1 MVKQAIKKK
10 TFVRPSISSIK
21 DKLGLKVKSV
31 DDLSVSSANKPL
43 EFITLPEA
51 FVEAT
56 KLPGIP
62 KGELSIVYGWS
73 NTGKSTLI
81 NCVIA
86 SCQKSGI
93 LPVIFDT
100 ESHFDFKYAIDCGM
114 QATPVY
120 GDVEVEDFNE
130 ETGEVTGSHVEN
142 KIIDYD
148 GNFMYFDGKILC
160 ELYGKNDYATGKE
173 LKNQRK
179 IPVLEDIAFAINKIL
194 DMQDS
199 GDIQQDICF
208 LWDSIGSV
216 TSFKTYTS
224 KVGNNMFDAGAMQSA
239 FNMIVNNRIPL
250 SKKVSSPYT
259 NTMFCV
265 NKIWLDSMSAPMASP
280 SVELKGGKSMYFAAH
295 GLIIQLGGVV
305 KASVKHLTA
314 TTKGRNY
321 NWGTLTKIKVVKNQL
336 STPYNLT
343 YEGTMICV
351 HNGLISEEQSESY
364 KRTYVP
370 KIMAELE
377 KTETGKDVEID
388 TKDIQFSETEEESD

>member
-10 TFVRPSISSIK
+10 TFIRPSIASIK
-21 DKLGLKVKSV
+21 EKMGLTVK
-31 DDLSVSSANKPL
+31 DDNLTVSSANKPM

-51 FVEAT
+51 FVNAT

-81 NCVIA
+81 NCIIA
-86 SCQKSGI
+86 SCQSSGI

-100 ESHFDFKYAIDCGM
+100 ESHFDFKYAVDCGM

-120 GDVEVEDFNE
+120 GDVEVEDIDD
-130 ETGEVTGSHVEN
+130 ETGEINGTHMEN
-142 KIIDYD
+142 RIIDYD
-148 GNFMYFDGKILC
+148 GDFMYFDGAILC
-160 ELYGKNDYATGKE
+160 ELYGKNDYSTGKE
-173 LKNQRK
+173 AKKQRTV
-179 IPVLEDIAFAINKIL
+179 PVLEDIAFAINKIL
-194 DMQDS
+194 DMQDN
-199 GDIQQDICF
+199 GEIQQDICF

-216 TSFKTYTS
+216 MSYKSYTS

-239 FNMIVNNRIPL
+239 FNMITNNRIPL

-265 NKIWLDSMSAPMASP
+265 NKIWLDSMSAPMAAP
-280 SVELKGGKSMYFAAH
+280 SIELKGGKSMYFAAH

-305 KASVKHLTA
+305 KASIKRLTA
-314 TTKGRNY
+314 TSKGRDY

-351 HNGLISEEQSESY
+351 HNGLISEEQSDNY
-364 KRTYVP
+364 KKTYVP
-370 KIMAELE
+370 IIMSELE
-377 KTETGKDVEID
+377 KAENGKDVEYD
-388 TKDIQFSETEEESD
+388 VNDIKFDETEENED

>member
-10 TFVRPSISSIK
+10 AFTRPSIASIK
-21 DKLGLKVKSV
+21 EAMGLNIKD
-31 DDLSVSSANKPL
+31 DDLTVSSANKPI

-51 FVEAT
+51 FVNAT

-81 NCVIA
+81 NCIIA
-86 SCQKSGI
+86 SCQASGI

-114 QATPVY
+114 QATPIHK
-120 GDVEVEDFNE
+120 DVEVEDVDE
-130 ETGEVTGSHVEN
+130 ETGEVIGTHTED
-142 KIIDYD
+142 KIIDYE
-148 GNFMYFDGKILC
+148 GEFMYFDGEILC
-160 ELYGKNDYATGKE
+160 QLYGKNDYSNGKE
-173 LKNQRK
+173 AKKQRK
-179 IPVLEDIAFAINKIL
+179 VPVLEDIAFAINKIL
-194 DMQDS
+194 DLQDE
-199 GDIQQDICF
+199 GKIQQDICF

-216 TSFKTYTS
+216 MSYKSYVS
-224 KVGNNMFDAGAMQSA
+224 NVGNNMFDAGAMQSA
-239 FNMIVNNRIPL
+239 FNMITNNRIPL

-265 NKIWLDSMSAPMASP
+265 NKIWLDSMSAPMAAP

-305 KASVKHLTA
+305 KASIKHLTA
-314 TTKGRNY
+314 TSKGRNY

-343 YEGTMICV
+343 YEGTMVCV
-351 HNGLISEEQSESY
+351 HNGLISEDQEDAY
-364 KRTYVP
+364 KKTYVP

-377 KTETGKDVEID
+377 KAETGKEVVVKED
-388 TKDIQFSETEEESD
+388 DITFSESEENED

>member
-10 TFVRPSISSIK
+10 AFTRPSIASIK
-21 DKLGLKVKSV
+21 EAMGLNIKD
-31 DDLSVSSANKPL
+31 DDLTVSSANKPI

-51 FVEAT
+51 FVNAT

-81 NCVIA
+81 NCIIA
-86 SCQKSGI
+86 SCQASGI

-114 QATPVY
+114 QATPIHK
-120 GDVEVEDFNE
+120 DVEVEDVDE
-130 ETGEVTGSHVEN
+130 ETGEVIGTHTED
-142 KIIDYD
+142 KIIDYE
-148 GNFMYFDGKILC
+148 GEFMYFDGEILC
-160 ELYGKNDYATGKE
+160 QLYGKNDYSNGKE
-173 LKNQRK
+173 AKKQRK
-179 IPVLEDIAFAINKIL
+179 VPVLEDIAFAINKIL
-194 DMQDS
+194 DLQDE
-199 GDIQQDICF
+199 GKIQQDICF

-216 TSFKTYTS
+216 MSYKSYIS
-224 KVGNNMFDAGAMQSA
+224 NVGNNMFDAGAMQSA
-239 FNMIVNNRIPL
+239 FNMITNNRIPL

-265 NKIWLDSMSAPMASP
+265 NKIWLDSMSAPMAAP

-305 KASVKHLTA
+305 EASIKHLTA
-314 TTKGRNY
+314 TSKGRNY

-343 YEGTMICV
+343 YEGTMVCV
-351 HNGLISEEQSESY
+351 HNGLISEDQEDAY
-364 KRTYVP
+364 KKTYVP

-377 KTETGKDVEID
+377 KAETGKEVVVKED
-388 TKDIQFSETEEESD
+388 DITFGETDENED

>member
-10 TFVRPSISSIK
+10 AFTRPSIASIK
-21 DKLGLKVKSV
+21 EAMGLNIKD
-31 DDLSVSSANKPL
+31 DDLTVSSANKPI

-51 FVEAT
+51 FVNAT

-81 NCVIA
+81 NCIIA
-86 SCQKSGI
+86 SCQASGI

-114 QATPVY
+114 QATPIHK
-120 GDVEVEDFNE
+120 DVEVEDVDE
-130 ETGEVTGSHVEN
+130 ETGEVIGTHTED
-142 KIIDYD
+142 KIIDYE
-148 GNFMYFDGKILC
+148 GEFMYFDGEILC
-160 ELYGKNDYATGKE
+160 QLYGKNDYSNGKE
-173 LKNQRK
+173 AKKQRK
-179 IPVLEDIAFAINKIL
+179 VPVLEDIAFAINKIL
-194 DMQDS
+194 DLQDE
-199 GDIQQDICF
+199 GKIQQDICF

-216 TSFKTYTS
+216 MSYKSYIS
-224 KVGNNMFDAGAMQSA
+224 NVGNNMFDAGAMQSA
-239 FNMIVNNRIPL
+239 FNMITNNRIPL

-265 NKIWLDSMSAPMASP
+265 NKIWLDSMSAPMAAP

-305 KASVKHLTA
+305 KASIKHLTA
-314 TTKGRNY
+314 TSKGRNY

-343 YEGTMICV
+343 YEGTMVCV
-351 HNGLISEEQSESY
+351 HNGLISEDQEEAY
-364 KRTYVP
+364 KKTYVP

-377 KTETGKDVEID
+377 KAETGKEVVVKED
-388 TKDIQFSETEEESD
+388 DITFSESEENED

>member
-10 TFVRPSISSIK
+10 AFKRPSIASIK
-21 DKLGLKVKSV
+21 EAMGLNIK
-31 DDLSVSSANKPL
+31 DNDLTVSSANKPI

-51 FVEAT
+51 FVNAT

-81 NCVIA
+81 NCIIA
-86 SCQKSGI
+86 SCQASGI

-114 QATPVY
+114 QATPIHK
-120 GDVEVEDFNE
+120 DVEVEDVDE
-130 ETGEVTGSHVEN
+130 ETGEVIGTHTED
-142 KIIDYD
+142 KIIDYE
-148 GNFMYFDGKILC
+148 GEFMYFDGEILC
-160 ELYGKNDYATGKE
+160 QLYGKNDYSNGKE
-173 LKNQRK
+173 AKKQRK
-179 IPVLEDIAFAINKIL
+179 VPVLEDIAFAINKIL
-194 DMQDS
+194 DLQDE
-199 GDIQQDICF
+199 GKIQQDICF

-216 TSFKTYTS
+216 MSYKSYVS
-224 KVGNNMFDAGAMQSA
+224 NVGNNMFDAGAMQSA
-239 FNMIVNNRIPL
+239 FNMITNNRIPL

-265 NKIWLDSMSAPMASP
+265 NKIWLDSMSAPMAAP

-305 KASVKHLTA
+305 KASIKHLTA
-314 TTKGRNY
+314 TSKGRNY

-343 YEGTMICV
+343 YEGTMVCV
-351 HNGLISEEQSESY
+351 HNGLISEDQEDAY
-364 KRTYVP
+364 KKTYVP

-377 KTETGKDVEID
+377 KAETGKEVVVKED
-388 TKDIQFSETEEESD
+388 DITFSESEENED

>member
-10 TFVRPSISSIK
+10 TFTRPSIASIK
-21 DKLGLKVKSV
+21 EKMGLTVK
-31 DDLSVSSANKPL
+31 DDNLTVSSANKPM

-51 FVEAT
+51 FVNAT

-81 NCVIA
+81 NCIIA
-86 SCQKSGI
+86 SCQSSGI

-100 ESHFDFKYAIDCGM
+100 ESHFDFKYAVDCGM

-120 GDVEVEDFNE
+120 GDVEVEDIDD
-130 ETGEVTGSHVEN
+130 ETGEIKGTHMEN
-142 KIIDYD
+142 RIIDYD
-148 GNFMYFDGKILC
+148 GDFMYFDGAILC
-160 ELYGKNDYATGKE
+160 ELYGKNDYSTGKE
-173 LKNQRK
+173 AKKQRTV
-179 IPVLEDIAFAINKIL
+179 PVLEDIAFAINKIL
-194 DMQDS
+194 DMQDN
-199 GDIQQDICF
+199 GEIQQDICF

-216 TSFKTYTS
+216 MSYKSYTS

-239 FNMIVNNRIPL
+239 FNMITNNRIPL
-250 SKKVSSPYT
+250 SKKVSAPYT

-265 NKIWLDSMSAPMASP
+265 NKIWLDSMSAPMAAP
-280 SVELKGGKSMYFAAH
+280 SIELKGGKSMYFAAH

-305 KASVKHLTA
+305 KASIKRLTA
-314 TTKGRNY
+314 TSKGRDY

-351 HNGLISEEQSESY
+351 HNGLISEEQSDNY
-364 KRTYVP
+364 KKTYVP
-370 KIMAELE
+370 IIMSELE
-377 KTETGKDVEID
+377 KAENGKDVEYD
-388 TKDIQFSETEEESD
+388 VNDIKFDETEENED

>member
-10 TFVRPSISSIK
+10 TFTRPSIASIK
-21 DKLGLKVKSV
+21 EKMGLTVK
-31 DDLSVSSANKPL
+31 DDNLTVSSANKPM

-51 FVEAT
+51 FVNAT

-81 NCVIA
+81 NCIIA
-86 SCQKSGI
+86 SCQSSGI

-100 ESHFDFKYAIDCGM
+100 ESHFDFKYAVDCGM

-120 GDVEVEDFNE
+120 GDVEVEDIDD
-130 ETGEVTGSHVEN
+130 ETGEIKGTHMEN
-142 KIIDYD
+142 RIIDYD
-148 GNFMYFDGKILC
+148 GDFMYFDGAILC
-160 ELYGKNDYATGKE
+160 ELYGKNDYSTGKE
-173 LKNQRK
+173 AKKQRTV
-179 IPVLEDIAFAINKIL
+179 PVLEDIAFAINKIL
-194 DMQDS
+194 DMQDN
-199 GDIQQDICF
+199 GEIQQDICF

-216 TSFKTYTS
+216 MSYKSYTS

-239 FNMIVNNRIPL
+239 FNMITNNRIPL

-265 NKIWLDSMSAPMASP
+265 NKIWLDSMSAPMAAP
-280 SVELKGGKSMYFAAH
+280 SIELKGGKSMYFAAH

-305 KASVKHLTA
+305 KASIKRLTA
-314 TTKGRNY
+314 TSKGRDY
-321 NWGTLTKIKVVKNQL
+321 NWGTLTKIKVVINQL
-336 STPYNLT
+336 CTPYNLT

-351 HNGLISEEQSESY
+351 HNGLISEEQSDNY
-364 KRTYVP
+364 KKTYVP
-370 KIMAELE
+370 IIMSELE
-377 KTETGKDVEID
+377 KAENGKDVEYD
-388 TKDIQFSETEEESD
+388 VNDIKFDETEENED

>member
-10 TFVRPSISSIK
+10 TFTRPSIASIK
-21 DKLGLKVKSV
+21 EKMGLTVK
-31 DDLSVSSANKPL
+31 DDNLTVSSANKPM

-51 FVEAT
+51 FVNAT

-81 NCVIA
+81 NCIIA
-86 SCQKSGI
+86 SCQSSGI

-100 ESHFDFKYAIDCGM
+100 ESHFDFKYAVDCGM

-120 GDVEVEDFNE
+120 GDVEVEDIDD
-130 ETGEVTGSHVEN
+130 ETGEINGTHMEN
-142 KIIDYD
+142 RIIDYD
-148 GNFMYFDGKILC
+148 GDFMYFDGAILC
-160 ELYGKNDYATGKE
+160 ELYGKNDYSTGKE
-173 LKNQRK
+173 AKKQRTV
-179 IPVLEDIAFAINKIL
+179 PVLEDIAFAINKIL
-194 DMQDS
+194 DMQDN
-199 GDIQQDICF
+199 GEIQQDICF

-216 TSFKTYTS
+216 MSYKSYTS

-239 FNMIVNNRIPL
+239 FNMITNNRIPL

-265 NKIWLDSMSAPMASP
+265 NKIWLDSMSAPMAAP
-280 SVELKGGKSMYFAAH
+280 SIELKGGKSMYFAAH

-305 KASVKHLTA
+305 KASIKRLTA
-314 TTKGRNY
+314 TSKGRDY

-351 HNGLISEEQSESY
+351 HNGLISEEQSDNY
-364 KRTYVP
+364 KKTYVP
-370 KIMAELE
+370 IIMSELE
-377 KTETGKDVEID
+377 KAENGKDVEYD
-388 TKDIQFSETEEESD
+388 VNDIKFDETEENED

>member
-10 TFVRPSISSIK
+10 VFTRPSIASIK
-21 DKLGLKVKSV
+21 EAMGLNIKD
-31 DDLSVSSANKPL
+31 DDLTVSSANKPI

-51 FVEAT
+51 FVNAT

-81 NCVIA
+81 NCIIA
-86 SCQKSGI
+86 SCQASGI

-114 QATPVY
+114 QATPIHK
-120 GDVEVEDFNE
+120 DVEVEDVDE
-130 ETGEVTGSHVEN
+130 ETGEVIGTHTED
-142 KIIDYD
+142 KIIDYE
-148 GNFMYFDGKILC
+148 GEFMYFDGEILC
-160 ELYGKNDYATGKE
+160 QLYGKNDYSNGKE
-173 LKNQRK
+173 AKKQRK
-179 IPVLEDIAFAINKIL
+179 VPVLEDIAFAINKIL
-194 DMQDS
+194 DLQDE
-199 GDIQQDICF
+199 GKIQQDICF

-216 TSFKTYTS
+216 MSYKSYVS
-224 KVGNNMFDAGAMQSA
+224 NVGNNMFDAGAMQSA
-239 FNMIVNNRIPL
+239 FNMITNNRIPL

-265 NKIWLDSMSAPMASP
+265 NKIWLDSMSAPMAAP

-305 KASVKHLTA
+305 KASIKHLTA
-314 TTKGRNY
+314 TSKGRNY

-343 YEGTMICV
+343 YEGTMVCV
-351 HNGLISEEQSESY
+351 HNGLISEDQEDAY
-364 KRTYVP
+364 KKTYVP

-377 KTETGKDVEID
+377 KAETGKEVVVKED
-388 TKDIQFSETEEESD
+388 DITFSETDENED

>member
-10 TFVRPSISSIK
+10 TFTRPSIASIK
-21 DKLGLKVKSV
+21 EKMGLTVK
-31 DDLSVSSANKPL
+31 DDNLTVSSANKPM

-51 FVEAT
+51 FVNAT

-81 NCVIA
+81 NCIIA
-86 SCQKSGI
+86 SCQSSGI

-100 ESHFDFKYAIDCGM
+100 ESHFDFKYAVDCGM

-120 GDVEVEDFNE
+120 GDVEVEDIDD
-130 ETGEVTGSHVEN
+130 ETGEIKGTHMEN
-142 KIIDYD
+142 RIIDYD
-148 GNFMYFDGKILC
+148 GDFMYFDGAILC
-160 ELYGKNDYATGKE
+160 ELYGKNDYSTGKE
-173 LKNQRK
+173 AKKQRK
-179 IPVLEDIAFAINKIL
+179 VPVLEDIAFAINKIL
-194 DMQDS
+194 DMQDN
-199 GDIQQDICF
+199 GEIQQDICF

-216 TSFKTYTS
+216 MSYKSYTS

-239 FNMIVNNRIPL
+239 FNMITNNRIPL

-265 NKIWLDSMSAPMASP
+265 NKIWLDSMSAPMAAP
-280 SVELKGGKSMYFAAH
+280 SIELKGGKSMYFAAH

-305 KASVKHLTA
+305 KASIKRLTA
-314 TTKGRNY
+314 TSKGRDY

-351 HNGLISEEQSESY
+351 HNGLISDEQSDNY
-364 KRTYVP
+364 KKTYVP
-370 KIMAELE
+370 IIMSELE
-377 KTETGKDVEID
+377 KAENGKDVEYD
-388 TKDIQFSETEEESD
+388 VNDIKFDETEENED

>member
-10 TFVRPSISSIK
+10 AFKRPSIASIK
-21 DKLGLKVKSV
+21 EAMGLNIKD
-31 DDLSVSSANKPL
+31 DDLTVSSANKPI

-51 FVEAT
+51 FVNAT

-81 NCVIA
+81 NCIIA
-86 SCQKSGI
+86 SCQASGI

-114 QATPVY
+114 QATPIHK
-120 GDVEVEDFNE
+120 DVEVEDVDE
-130 ETGEVTGSHVEN
+130 ETGEVIGTHTED
-142 KIIDYD
+142 KIIDYE
-148 GNFMYFDGKILC
+148 GEFMYFDGEILC
-160 ELYGKNDYATGKE
+160 QLYGKNDYSNGKE
-173 LKNQRK
+173 AKKQRK
-179 IPVLEDIAFAINKIL
+179 VPVLEDIAFAINKIL
-194 DMQDS
+194 DLQDE
-199 GDIQQDICF
+199 GKIQQDICF

-216 TSFKTYTS
+216 MSYKSYVS
-224 KVGNNMFDAGAMQSA
+224 NVGNNMFDAGAMQSA
-239 FNMIVNNRIPL
+239 FNMITNNRIPL

-265 NKIWLDSMSAPMASP
+265 NKIWLDSMTAPMAAP

-305 KASVKHLTA
+305 KASIKHLTA
-314 TTKGRNY
+314 TSKGRNY

-343 YEGTMICV
+343 YEGTMVCV
-351 HNGLISEEQSESY
+351 HNGLISEDQEDAY
-364 KRTYVP
+364 KKTYVP

-377 KTETGKDVEID
+377 KAETGKEVVVKED
-388 TKDIQFSETEEESD
+388 DITFSESEENED

>member
-10 TFVRPSISSIK
+10 AFTRPSIASIK
-21 DKLGLKVKSV
+21 EAMGLNIKD
-31 DDLSVSSANKPL
+31 DDLTVSSANKPI

-51 FVEAT
+51 FVNAT

-81 NCVIA
+81 NCIIA
-86 SCQKSGI
+86 SCQASGV

-114 QATPVY
+114 QATPIHK
-120 GDVEVEDFNE
+120 DVEVEDVDE
-130 ETGEVTGSHVEN
+130 ETGEVIGTHTEDQ
-142 KIIDYD
+142 IIDYE
-148 GNFMYFDGKILC
+148 GEFMYFDGEILC
-160 ELYGKNDYATGKE
+160 QLYGKNDYSNGKE
-173 LKNQRK
+173 AKKQRK
-179 IPVLEDIAFAINKIL
+179 VPVLEDIAFAINKIL
-194 DMQDS
+194 DLQDE
-199 GDIQQDICF
+199 GKIQQDICF

-216 TSFKTYTS
+216 MSYKSYVS
-224 KVGNNMFDAGAMQSA
+224 NVGNNMFDAGAMQSA
-239 FNMIVNNRIPL
+239 FNMITNNRIPL

-265 NKIWLDSMSAPMASP
+265 NKIWLDSMSAPMAAP

-305 KASVKHLTA
+305 KASIKHLTA
-314 TTKGRNY
+314 TSKGRNY

-343 YEGTMICV
+343 YEGTMVCV
-351 HNGLISEEQSESY
+351 HNGLISEDQEDAY
-364 KRTYVP
+364 KKTYVP

-377 KTETGKDVEID
+377 KAETGKEVVVKED
-388 TKDIQFSETEEESD
+388 DITFSESEENED

>member
-10 TFVRPSISSIK
+10 AFTRPSIASIK
-21 DKLGLKVKSV
+21 EAMGLNIKD
-31 DDLSVSSANKPL
+31 DDLTVSSANKPI

-51 FVEAT
+51 FVNAT

-81 NCVIA
+81 NCIIA
-86 SCQKSGI
+86 SCQASGI

-114 QATPVY
+114 QATPIHK
-120 GDVEVEDFNE
+120 DVEVEDVDE
-130 ETGEVTGSHVEN
+130 ETGEVIGTHTED
-142 KIIDYD
+142 KIIDYE
-148 GNFMYFDGKILC
+148 GEFMYFDGEILC
-160 ELYGKNDYATGKE
+160 QLYGKNDYSNGKE
-173 LKNQRK
+173 AKKQRTV
-179 IPVLEDIAFAINKIL
+179 PVLEDIAFAINKIL
-194 DMQDS
+194 DLQDE
-199 GDIQQDICF
+199 GKIQQDICF

-216 TSFKTYTS
+216 MSYKSYVS
-224 KVGNNMFDAGAMQSA
+224 NVGNNMFDAGAMQSA
-239 FNMIVNNRIPL
+239 FNMITNNRIPL

-265 NKIWLDSMSAPMASP
+265 NKIWLDSMSAPMAAP

-305 KASVKHLTA
+305 KASIKHLTA
-314 TTKGRNY
+314 TSKGRNY

-343 YEGTMICV
+343 YEGTMVCV
-351 HNGLISEEQSESY
+351 HNGLISEDQEEAY
-364 KRTYVP
+364 KKTYVP

-377 KTETGKDVEID
+377 KAETGKEVVVKED
-388 TKDIQFSETEEESD
+388 DITFSESEENED

>member
-10 TFVRPSISSIK
+10 AFTRPSIASIK
-21 DKLGLKVKSV
+21 EAMGLNIKD
-31 DDLSVSSANKPL
+31 DDLTVSSANKPI

-51 FVEAT
+51 FVNAT

-81 NCVIA
+81 NCIIA
-86 SCQKSGI
+86 SCQASGI

-114 QATPVY
+114 QATPIHK
-120 GDVEVEDFNE
+120 DVEVEDVDE
-130 ETGEVTGSHVEN
+130 ETGEVIGTHTED
-142 KIIDYD
+142 KIIDYE
-148 GNFMYFDGKILC
+148 GEFMYFDGEILC
-160 ELYGKNDYATGKE
+160 QLYGKNDYSNGKE
-173 LKNQRK
+173 AKKQRK
-179 IPVLEDIAFAINKIL
+179 VPVLEDIAFAINKIL
-194 DMQDS
+194 DLQDE
-199 GDIQQDICF
+199 GKIQQDICF

-216 TSFKTYTS
+216 MSYKSYVS
-224 KVGNNMFDAGAMQSA
+224 NVGNNMFDAGAMQSA
-239 FNMIVNNRIPL
+239 FNMITNNRIPL

-265 NKIWLDSMSAPMASP
+265 NKIWLDSMSAPMAAP
-280 SVELKGGKSMYFAAH
+280 SIELKGGKSMYFAAH

-305 KASVKHLTA
+305 KASIKHLTA
-314 TTKGRNY
+314 TSKGRNY

-343 YEGTMICV
+343 YEGTMVCV
-351 HNGLISEEQSESY
+351 HNGLISEDQEDAY
-364 KRTYVP
+364 KKTYVP

-377 KTETGKDVEID
+377 KAETGKEVVVKED
-388 TKDIQFSETEEESD
+388 DITFSETDENED

>member
-1 MVKQAIKKK
+1 VVKQAIKKK
-10 TFVRPSISSIK
+10 NFARPSIASIK
-21 DKLGLKVKSV
+21 EKMGLNIKN
-31 DDLSVSSANKPL
+31 DDLTVSSANKPI

-51 FVEAT
+51 FVNAT

-114 QATPVY
+114 EATPVY
-120 GDVEVEDFNE
+120 GDVEVEDVDE
-130 ETGEVTGSHVEN
+130 ETGEVTGTHTETQIVN
-142 KIIDYD
+142 YD
-148 GNFMYFDGKILC
+148 GDFMYFDGAILC
-160 ELYGKNDYATGKE
+160 ELYGRNDYSTGKE
-173 LKNQRK
+173 TKVKRTV
-179 IPVLEDIAFAINKIL
+179 PVLEDIAYAINKIL
-194 DMQDS
+194 DMQDA
-199 GDIQQDICF
+199 GEIQQDICF

-216 TSFKTYTS
+216 MSYKSFAS
-224 KVGNNMFDAGAMQSA
+224 KVGNNMFDAGAMQTA
-239 FNMIVNNRIPL
+239 FNMITNNRIPL

-265 NKIWLDSMSAPMASP
+265 NKIWLDSMSAPMAAP
-280 SVELKGGKSMYFAAH
+280 SIELKGGKSMYFAAH

-305 KASVKHLTA
+305 KASIKHLTA
-314 TTKGRNY
+314 TSKGRNY
-321 NWGTLTKIKVVKNQL
+321 NWGTLTKIKVIKNQL

-351 HNGLISEEQSESY
+351 HNGLISEDQQDSY
-364 KRTYVP
+364 KKNYVP

-377 KTETGKDVEID
+377 KSETGQDVVVD
-388 TKDIQFSETEEESD
+388 SKDITFDEKEVDED

>member
-10 TFVRPSISSIK
+10 TFTRPSIASIK
-21 DKLGLKVKSV
+21 EKMGLTVK
-31 DDLSVSSANKPL
+31 DDNLTVSSANKPM

-51 FVEAT
+51 FVNAT

-81 NCVIA
+81 NCIIA
-86 SCQKSGI
+86 SCQSSGI

-100 ESHFDFKYAIDCGM
+100 ESHFDFKYAVDCGM

-120 GDVEVEDFNE
+120 GDVEVEDIDD
-130 ETGEVTGSHVEN
+130 ETGEIKGTHMEN
-142 KIIDYD
+142 RIIDYD
-148 GNFMYFDGKILC
+148 GDFMYFDGAILC
-160 ELYGKNDYATGKE
+160 ELYGKNDYSTGKE
-173 LKNQRK
+173 AKKQRTV
-179 IPVLEDIAFAINKIL
+179 PVLEDIAFAINKIL
-194 DMQDS
+194 DMQDN
-199 GDIQQDICF
+199 GEIQQDICF

-216 TSFKTYTS
+216 MSYKSYTS

-239 FNMIVNNRIPL
+239 FNMITNNRIPL

-265 NKIWLDSMSAPMASP
+265 NKIWLDSISAPMAAP
-280 SVELKGGKSMYFAAH
+280 SIELKGGKSMYFAAH

-305 KASVKHLTA
+305 KASIKRLTA
-314 TTKGRNY
+314 TSKGRDY

-351 HNGLISEEQSESY
+351 HNGLISEEQSDNY
-364 KRTYVP
+364 KKTYVP
-370 KIMAELE
+370 IIMSDLE
-377 KTETGKDVEID
+377 KAENGKDVEYD
-388 TKDIQFSETEEESD
+388 VNDINFDETEENED

>member
-10 TFVRPSISSIK
+10 AFTRPSIASIK
-21 DKLGLKVKSV
+21 EAMGLNIKD
-31 DDLSVSSANKPL
+31 DDLTVSSANKPI

-51 FVEAT
+51 FVNAT

-81 NCVIA
+81 NCIIA
-86 SCQKSGI
+86 SCQASGI

-114 QATPVY
+114 QATPIHK
-120 GDVEVEDFNE
+120 DVEVEDVDE
-130 ETGEVTGSHVEN
+130 ETGEVIGTHTEDQ
-142 KIIDYD
+142 IIDYE
-148 GNFMYFDGKILC
+148 GEFMYFDGEILC
-160 ELYGKNDYATGKE
+160 QLYGKNDYSNGKE
-173 LKNQRK
+173 AKKQRK
-179 IPVLEDIAFAINKIL
+179 VPVLEDIAFAINKIL
-194 DMQDS
+194 DLQDE
-199 GDIQQDICF
+199 GKIQQDICF

-216 TSFKTYTS
+216 MSYKSYAS
-224 KVGNNMFDAGAMQSA
+224 NVGNNMFDAGAMQSA
-239 FNMIVNNRIPL
+239 FNMITNNRIPL

-265 NKIWLDSMSAPMASP
+265 NKIWLDSMSAPMAAP

-305 KASVKHLTA
+305 KASIKHLTA
-314 TTKGRNY
+314 TSKGRNY

-343 YEGTMICV
+343 YEGTMVCV
-351 HNGLISEEQSESY
+351 HNGLISEDQEDAY
-364 KRTYVP
+364 KKTYVP

-377 KTETGKDVEID
+377 KAETGKEVVVKED
-388 TKDIQFSETEEESD
+388 DITFSESEENED

>member
-10 TFVRPSISSIK
+10 TFTRPSIASIK
-21 DKLGLKVKSV
+21 EKMGLTVK
-31 DDLSVSSANKPL
+31 DDNLTVSSANKPM

-51 FVEAT
+51 FVNAT

-81 NCVIA
+81 NCIIA
-86 SCQKSGI
+86 SCQSSGI

-100 ESHFDFKYAIDCGM
+100 ESHFDFKYAVDCGM

-120 GDVEVEDFNE
+120 GDVEVEDIDD
-130 ETGEVTGSHVEN
+130 ETGEIKGTHMEN
-142 KIIDYD
+142 RIIDYD
-148 GNFMYFDGKILC
+148 GDFMYFDGAILC
-160 ELYGKNDYATGKE
+160 ELYGKNDYSTGKE
-173 LKNQRK
+173 AKKQRTV
-179 IPVLEDIAFAINKIL
+179 PVLEDIAFAINKIL
-194 DMQDS
+194 DMQDN
-199 GDIQQDICF
+199 GEIQQDICF

-216 TSFKTYTS
+216 MSYKSYTS

-239 FNMIVNNRIPL
+239 FNMITNNRIPL

-265 NKIWLDSMSAPMASP
+265 NKIWLDSMSAPMAAP
-280 SVELKGGKSMYFAAH
+280 SIELKGGKSMYFAAH

-305 KASVKHLTA
+305 KASIKRLTA
-314 TTKGRNY
+314 TSKGRDY
-321 NWGTLTKIKVVKNQL
+321 NWGTLTKIKAVKNQL

-351 HNGLISEEQSESY
+351 HNGLISEEQSDNY
-364 KRTYVP
+364 KKTYVP
-370 KIMAELE
+370 IIMSELE
-377 KTETGKDVEID
+377 KAENGKDVEYD
-388 TKDIQFSETEEESD
+388 VNDIKFDETEENED

>member
-10 TFVRPSISSIK
+10 AFTRPSIASIK
-21 DKLGLKVKSV
+21 EAMGLNIKD
-31 DDLSVSSANKPL
+31 DDLTVSSANKPI

-51 FVEAT
+51 FVNAT

-81 NCVIA
+81 NCIIA
-86 SCQKSGI
+86 SCQASGI

-114 QATPVY
+114 QATPIHK
-120 GDVEVEDFNE
+120 DVEVEDVDE
-130 ETGEVTGSHVEN
+130 ETGEVIGTHTED
-142 KIIDYD
+142 KIIDYE
-148 GNFMYFDGKILC
+148 GEFMYFDGEILC
-160 ELYGKNDYATGKE
+160 QLYGKNDYSNGKE
-173 LKNQRK
+173 AKKQRK
-179 IPVLEDIAFAINKIL
+179 VPVLEDIAFAINKIL
-194 DMQDS
+194 DLQDE
-199 GDIQQDICF
+199 GKIQQDICF

-216 TSFKTYTS
+216 MSYKSYVS
-224 KVGNNMFDAGAMQSA
+224 NVGNNMFDAGAMQSA
-239 FNMIVNNRIPL
+239 FNMITNNRIPL

-265 NKIWLDSMSAPMASP
+265 NKIWLDSMSAPMAAP

-305 KASVKHLTA
+305 KASIKHLTA
-314 TTKGRNY
+314 TSKGRNY

-343 YEGTMICV
+343 YEGTMVCV
-351 HNGLISEEQSESY
+351 HNGLISEDQEEAY
-364 KRTYVP
+364 KKTYVP

-377 KTETGKDVEID
+377 KAETGKEVVVKED
-388 TKDIQFSETEEESD
+388 DITFSESEENED

>member
-10 TFVRPSISSIK
+10 AFTRPSIASIK
-21 DKLGLKVKSV
+21 EAMGLNIKD
-31 DDLSVSSANKPL
+31 DDLTVSSANKPI

-51 FVEAT
+51 FVNAT

-81 NCVIA
+81 NCIIA
-86 SCQKSGI
+86 SCQASGI

-114 QATPVY
+114 QATPIHK
-120 GDVEVEDFNE
+120 DVEVEDIDE
-130 ETGEVTGSHVEN
+130 ETGEVIGTHTED
-142 KIIDYD
+142 KIIDYE
-148 GNFMYFDGKILC
+148 GEFMYFDGEILC
-160 ELYGKNDYATGKE
+160 QLYGKNDYSNGKE
-173 LKNQRK
+173 AKKQRK
-179 IPVLEDIAFAINKIL
+179 VPVLEDIAFAINKIL
-194 DMQDS
+194 DLQDE
-199 GDIQQDICF
+199 GKIQQDICF

-216 TSFKTYTS
+216 MSYKSYVS
-224 KVGNNMFDAGAMQSA
+224 NVGNNMFDAGAMQSA
-239 FNMIVNNRIPL
+239 FNMITNNRIPL

-265 NKIWLDSMSAPMASP
+265 NKIWLDSMSAPMAAP

-305 KASVKHLTA
+305 KASIKHLTA
-314 TTKGRNY
+314 TSKGRNY

-343 YEGTMICV
+343 YEGTMVCV
-351 HNGLISEEQSESY
+351 HNGLISEDQEDAY
-364 KRTYVP
+364 KKTYVP

-377 KTETGKDVEID
+377 KAETGKEVVVKED
-388 TKDIQFSETEEESD
+388 DITFSETDENED

>member
-10 TFVRPSISSIK
+10 AFSRPSIASIK
-21 DKLGLKVKSV
+21 EEMGLTIDN
-31 DDLSVSSANKPL
+31 DDLTVSSANKPI

-81 NCVIA
+81 NCIIA
-86 SCQKSGI
+86 SCQASGG

-114 QATPVY
+114 QATPVHK
-120 GDVEVEDFNE
+120 DVEVEDVDE
-130 ETGEVTGSHVEN
+130 ETGEIIGTHVEDRIVN
-142 KIIDYD
+142 YD
-148 GNFMYFDGKILC
+148 GEFMYFDGAILC
-160 ELYGKNDYATGKE
+160 KLYGKNDYSTGKE
-173 LKNQRK
+173 AKKQRNV
-179 IPVLEDIAFAINKIL
+179 PVLEDIAFAINKIL
-194 DMQDS
+194 DWQDE
-199 GDIQQDICF
+199 GKIQQDICF

-216 TSFKTYTS
+216 MSYKSYTS
-224 KVGNNMFDAGAMQSA
+224 NVGNNMFDAGAMQSA
-239 FNMIVNNRIPL
+239 FNMITNNRIPL

-265 NKIWLDSMSAPMASP
+265 NKIWLDSMSAPMAAP
-280 SVELKGGKSMYFAAH
+280 SVEMKGGKAMYFAAH

-305 KASVKHLTA
+305 KSSIKRLTA
-314 TTKGRNY
+314 TSKGRTY
-321 NWGTLTKIKVVKNQL
+321 NWGTLTKIKIVKNQL
-336 STPYNLT
+336 SMPFNIS

-351 HNGLISEEQSESY
+351 HNGLISESQEDAY
-364 KRTYVP
+364 KKKFVP

-377 KTETGKDVEID
+377 KSETGNDVVVD
-388 TKDIQFSETEEESD
+388 ANDIEFAEEEAIGE

>member
-10 TFVRPSISSIK
+10 AFTRPSIASIK
-21 DKLGLKVKSV
+21 EAMGLNIKD
-31 DDLSVSSANKPL
+31 DDLTVSSANKPI

-51 FVEAT
+51 FVNAT

-81 NCVIA
+81 NCIIA
-86 SCQKSGI
+86 SCQASGI

-114 QATPVY
+114 QATPIHK
-120 GDVEVEDFNE
+120 DVEVEDVDE
-130 ETGEVTGSHVEN
+130 ETGEVIGTHTEDQ
-142 KIIDYD
+142 IIDYE
-148 GNFMYFDGKILC
+148 GEFMYFDGEILC
-160 ELYGKNDYATGKE
+160 QLYGKNDYSNGKE
-173 LKNQRK
+173 AKKQRK
-179 IPVLEDIAFAINKIL
+179 VPVLEDIAFAINKIL
-194 DMQDS
+194 DLQDE
-199 GDIQQDICF
+199 GKIQQDICF

-216 TSFKTYTS
+216 MSYKSYVS
-224 KVGNNMFDAGAMQSA
+224 NVGNNMFDAGAMQSA
-239 FNMIVNNRIPL
+239 FNMITNNRIPL

-265 NKIWLDSMSAPMASP
+265 NKIWLDSMSAPMAAP

-305 KASVKHLTA
+305 KASIKHLTA
-314 TTKGRNY
+314 TSKGRNY

-343 YEGTMICV
+343 YEGTMVCV
-351 HNGLISEEQSESY
+351 HNGLISEDQEDAY
-364 KRTYVP
+364 KKTYVP

-377 KTETGKDVEID
+377 KAETGKEVVVKED
-388 TKDIQFSETEEESD
+388 DITFSESEENED

>member
-10 TFVRPSISSIK
+10 AFKRPSIASIK
-21 DKLGLKVKSV
+21 EAMGLNIK
-31 DDLSVSSANKPL
+31 DNDLTVSSANKPI

-51 FVEAT
+51 FVNAT

-81 NCVIA
+81 NCIIA
-86 SCQKSGI
+86 SCQASGI

-114 QATPVY
+114 QATPIHK
-120 GDVEVEDFNE
+120 DVEVEDVDE
-130 ETGEVTGSHVEN
+130 ETGEVIGTHTEDR
-142 KIIDYD
+142 IIDYD
-148 GNFMYFDGKILC
+148 GDFMYFDGKILC
-160 ELYGKNDYATGKE
+160 ELYGKNDYSNGKE
-173 LKNQRK
+173 AKKQRTV
-179 IPVLEDIAFAINKIL
+179 PVLEDIAFAINKIL
-194 DMQDS
+194 DLQDE
-199 GDIQQDICF
+199 GKIQQDICF

-216 TSFKTYTS
+216 MSYKSYVS
-224 KVGNNMFDAGAMQSA
+224 NVGNNMFDAGAMQSA
-239 FNMIVNNRIPL
+239 FNMITNNRIPL

-265 NKIWLDSMSAPMASP
+265 NKIWLDSMSTPMAAP

-305 KASVKHLTA
+305 KASIKHLTA
-314 TTKGRNY
+314 TSKGRNY

-351 HNGLISEEQSESY
+351 HNGLIGEEQADAY
-364 KRTYVP
+364 KKTYVP

-377 KTETGKDVEID
+377 KAETGKEVVVKED
-388 TKDIQFSETEEESD
+388 DITFSESDENED

>member
-10 TFVRPSISSIK
+10 AFTRPSIASIK
-21 DKLGLKVKSV
+21 EAMGLNIKD
-31 DDLSVSSANKPL
+31 DDLTVSSANKPI

-51 FVEAT
+51 FVDAT

-81 NCVIA
+81 NCIIA
-86 SCQKSGI
+86 SCQASGI

-114 QATPVY
+114 QATPIHK
-120 GDVEVEDFNE
+120 DVEVEDVDE
-130 ETGEVTGSHVEN
+130 ETGEVIGTHTED
-142 KIIDYD
+142 KIIDYE
-148 GNFMYFDGKILC
+148 GEFMYFDGEILC
-160 ELYGKNDYATGKE
+160 QLYGKNDYSNGKE
-173 LKNQRK
+173 AKKQRK
-179 IPVLEDIAFAINKIL
+179 VPVLEDIAFAINKIL
-194 DMQDS
+194 DLQDE
-199 GDIQQDICF
+199 GKIQQDICF

-216 TSFKTYTS
+216 MSYKSYVS
-224 KVGNNMFDAGAMQSA
+224 NVGNNMFDAGAMQSA
-239 FNMIVNNRIPL
+239 FNMITNNRIPL

-265 NKIWLDSMSAPMASP
+265 NKIWLDSMSAPMAAP

-305 KASVKHLTA
+305 KASIKHLTA
-314 TTKGRNY
+314 TSKGRNY

-343 YEGTMICV
+343 YEGTMVCV
-351 HNGLISEEQSESY
+351 HNGLISEDQEEAY
-364 KRTYVP
+364 KKTYVP

-377 KTETGKDVEID
+377 KAETGKEVVVNED
-388 TKDIQFSETEEESD
+388 DITFSETDENED

>member
-10 TFVRPSISSIK
+10 AFTRPSIASIK
-21 DKLGLKVKSV
+21 EAMGLNIKD
-31 DDLSVSSANKPL
+31 DDLTVSSANKPI

-51 FVEAT
+51 FVNAT

-81 NCVIA
+81 NCIIA
-86 SCQKSGI
+86 SCQASGI

-114 QATPVY
+114 QATPIHK
-120 GDVEVEDFNE
+120 DVEVEDVDE
-130 ETGEVTGSHVEN
+130 ETGEVIGTHTED
-142 KIIDYD
+142 KIIDYE
-148 GNFMYFDGKILC
+148 GEFMYFDGEILC
-160 ELYGKNDYATGKE
+160 QLYGKNDYSNGKE
-173 LKNQRK
+173 AKKQRK
-179 IPVLEDIAFAINKIL
+179 VPVLEDIAFAINKIL
-194 DMQDS
+194 DLQDE
-199 GDIQQDICF
+199 GKIQQDICF

-216 TSFKTYTS
+216 MSYKSYVS
-224 KVGNNMFDAGAMQSA
+224 NVGNNMFDAGAMQSA
-239 FNMIVNNRIPL
+239 FNMITNNRIPL

-265 NKIWLDSMSAPMASP
+265 NKIWLDSMSAPMAAP
-280 SVELKGGKSMYFAAH
+280 SIELKGGKSMYFAAH

-305 KASVKHLTA
+305 KASIKHLTA
-314 TTKGRNY
+314 TSKGRNY

-343 YEGTMICV
+343 YEGTMVCV
-351 HNGLISEEQSESY
+351 HNGLISEDQEDAY
-364 KRTYVP
+364 KKTYVP

-377 KTETGKDVEID
+377 KAETGKEVVVKED
-388 TKDIQFSETEEESD
+388 DITFSESEENED

>member
-10 TFVRPSISSIK
+10 AFTRPSIASIK
-21 DKLGLKVKSV
+21 EAMGLNIKD
-31 DDLSVSSANKPL
+31 DDLTVSSANKPI

-51 FVEAT
+51 FVNAT

-81 NCVIA
+81 NCIIA
-86 SCQKSGI
+86 SCQASGI

-114 QATPVY
+114 QATPIHK
-120 GDVEVEDFNE
+120 DVEVEDIDE
-130 ETGEVTGSHVEN
+130 ETGEVIGTHTED
-142 KIIDYD
+142 KIIDYE
-148 GNFMYFDGKILC
+148 GEFMYFDGEILC
-160 ELYGKNDYATGKE
+160 QLYGKNDYSNGKE
-173 LKNQRK
+173 AKKQRK
-179 IPVLEDIAFAINKIL
+179 VPVLEDIAFAINKIL
-194 DMQDS
+194 DLQDE
-199 GDIQQDICF
+199 GKIQQDICF

-216 TSFKTYTS
+216 MSYKSYVS
-224 KVGNNMFDAGAMQSA
+224 NVGNNMFDAGAMQSA
-239 FNMIVNNRIPL
+239 FNMITNNRIPL

-265 NKIWLDSMSAPMASP
+265 NKIWLDSMSAPMAAP

-305 KASVKHLTA
+305 KASIKHLTA
-314 TTKGRNY
+314 TSKGRNY

-343 YEGTMICV
+343 YEGTMVCV
-351 HNGLISEEQSESY
+351 HNGLISEDQEDEY
-364 KRTYVP
+364 KKTYVP

-377 KTETGKDVEID
+377 KAETGKEVVVKED
-388 TKDIQFSETEEESD
+388 DITFSESEENED

>member
-10 TFVRPSISSIK
+10 TFTRPSIASIK
-21 DKLGLKVKSV
+21 EKMGLTVK
-31 DDLSVSSANKPL
+31 DDNLTVSSANKPM

-51 FVEAT
+51 FVNAT

-81 NCVIA
+81 NCIIA
-86 SCQKSGI
+86 SCQSSGI

-100 ESHFDFKYAIDCGM
+100 ESHFDFKYAVDCGM

-120 GDVEVEDFNE
+120 GDVEVEDIDD
-130 ETGEVTGSHVEN
+130 ETGEINGTHMEN
-142 KIIDYD
+142 RIIDYD
-148 GNFMYFDGKILC
+148 GDFMYFDGAILC
-160 ELYGKNDYATGKE
+160 ELYGKNDYSTGKE
-173 LKNQRK
+173 AKKQRTV
-179 IPVLEDIAFAINKIL
+179 PVMEDIAFAINKIL
-194 DMQDS
+194 DMQDN
-199 GDIQQDICF
+199 GEIQQDICF

-216 TSFKTYTS
+216 MSYKSYTS

-239 FNMIVNNRIPL
+239 FNMITNNRIPL

-265 NKIWLDSMSAPMASP
+265 NKIWLDSMSAPMAAP
-280 SVELKGGKSMYFAAH
+280 SIELKGGKSMYFAAH

-305 KASVKHLTA
+305 KASIKRLTA
-314 TTKGRNY
+314 TSKGRDY

-351 HNGLISEEQSESY
+351 HNGLISEEQSDNY
-364 KRTYVP
+364 KKTYVP
-370 KIMAELE
+370 IIMSELE
-377 KTETGKDVEID
+377 KAENGKDVEYD
-388 TKDIQFSETEEESD
+388 VNDIKFDETEENED

>member
-10 TFVRPSISSIK
+10 AFTRPSIASIK
-21 DKLGLKVKSV
+21 EAMGLNIKD
-31 DDLSVSSANKPL
+31 DDLTVSSANKPI

-51 FVEAT
+51 FVNAT

-81 NCVIA
+81 NCIIA
-86 SCQKSGI
+86 SCQASGI

-114 QATPVY
+114 QATPIHK
-120 GDVEVEDFNE
+120 DVEVEDVDE
-130 ETGEVTGSHVEN
+130 ETGEVIGTHTED
-142 KIIDYD
+142 KIIDYE
-148 GNFMYFDGKILC
+148 GEFMYFDGEILC
-160 ELYGKNDYATGKE
+160 QLYGKNDYSNGKE
-173 LKNQRK
+173 AKKQRK
-179 IPVLEDIAFAINKIL
+179 VPVLEDIAFAINKIL
-194 DMQDS
+194 DLQDE
-199 GDIQQDICF
+199 GKIQQDICF

-216 TSFKTYTS
+216 MSYKSYVS
-224 KVGNNMFDAGAMQSA
+224 NVGNNMFDAGAMQSA
-239 FNMIVNNRIPL
+239 FNMITNNRIPL

-265 NKIWLDSMSAPMASP
+265 NKIWLDSMSAPMAAP

-305 KASVKHLTA
+305 KASIKHLTA
-314 TTKGRNY
+314 TSKGRNY

-343 YEGTMICV
+343 YEGTMVCV
-351 HNGLISEEQSESY
+351 HNGLISEDQEEAY
-364 KRTYVP
+364 KKTYVP

-377 KTETGKDVEID
+377 KAETGKEVVVNED
-388 TKDIQFSETEEESD
+388 DITFSETEENED

>member
-10 TFVRPSISSIK
+10 AFTRPSIASIK
-21 DKLGLKVKSV
+21 EAMGLNIKD
-31 DDLSVSSANKPL
+31 DDLTVSSANKPI

-51 FVEAT
+51 FVNAT

-81 NCVIA
+81 NCIIA
-86 SCQKSGI
+86 SCQASGI

-114 QATPVY
+114 QATPIHK
-120 GDVEVEDFNE
+120 DVEVEDFDE
-130 ETGEVTGSHVEN
+130 ETGEVIGTHTED
-142 KIIDYD
+142 KIIDYE
-148 GNFMYFDGKILC
+148 GEFMYFDGEILC
-160 ELYGKNDYATGKE
+160 QLYGKNDYSNGKE
-173 LKNQRK
+173 AKKQRK
-179 IPVLEDIAFAINKIL
+179 VPVLEDIAFAINKIL
-194 DMQDS
+194 DLQDE
-199 GDIQQDICF
+199 GKIQQDICF

-216 TSFKTYTS
+216 MSYKSYVS
-224 KVGNNMFDAGAMQSA
+224 NVGNNMFDAGAMQSA
-239 FNMIVNNRIPL
+239 FNMITNNRIPL

-265 NKIWLDSMSAPMASP
+265 NKIWLDSMSAPMAAP

-305 KASVKHLTA
+305 KASIKHLTA
-314 TTKGRNY
+314 TSKGRNY

-343 YEGTMICV
+343 YEGTMVCV
-351 HNGLISEEQSESY
+351 HNGLISEDQEDEY
-364 KRTYVP
+364 KKTYVP

-377 KTETGKDVEID
+377 KAETGKEVVVKED
-388 TKDIQFSETEEESD
+388 DITFSESEENED

>member
-10 TFVRPSISSIK
+10 AFTRPSIASIK
-21 DKLGLKVKSV
+21 EAMGLNIKD
-31 DDLSVSSANKPL
+31 DDLTVSSANKPI

-51 FVEAT
+51 FVNAT

-81 NCVIA
+81 NCIIA
-86 SCQKSGI
+86 SCQASGI

-114 QATPVY
+114 QATPIHK
-120 GDVEVEDFNE
+120 DVEVEDVDE
-130 ETGEVTGSHVEN
+130 ETGEIIGTHTED
-142 KIIDYD
+142 KIIDYE
-148 GNFMYFDGKILC
+148 GEFMYFDGEILC
-160 ELYGKNDYATGKE
+160 QLYGKNDYSNGKE
-173 LKNQRK
+173 AKKQRK
-179 IPVLEDIAFAINKIL
+179 VPVLEDIAFAINKIL
-194 DMQDS
+194 DLQDE
-199 GDIQQDICF
+199 GKIQQDICF

-216 TSFKTYTS
+216 MSYKSYVS
-224 KVGNNMFDAGAMQSA
+224 NVGNNMFDAGAMQSA
-239 FNMIVNNRIPL
+239 FNMITNNRIPL

-265 NKIWLDSMSAPMASP
+265 NKIWLDSMSAPMAAP

-305 KASVKHLTA
+305 KASIKHLTA
-314 TTKGRNY
+314 TSKGRNY

-343 YEGTMICV
+343 YEGTMVCV
-351 HNGLISEEQSESY
+351 HNGLISEDQEEAY
-364 KRTYVP
+364 KKTYVP

-377 KTETGKDVEID
+377 KAETGKEVVVNED
-388 TKDIQFSETEEESD
+388 DITFSESEENED

>member
-10 TFVRPSISSIK
+10 DFTRPSIASIK
-21 DKLGLKVKSV
+21 EAMGLNIKD
-31 DDLSVSSANKPL
+31 DDLTVSSANKPI

-51 FVEAT
+51 FVNAT

-81 NCVIA
+81 NCIIA
-86 SCQKSGI
+86 SCQASGI

-114 QATPVY
+114 QATPIHK
-120 GDVEVEDFNE
+120 DVEVEDVDE
-130 ETGEVTGSHVEN
+130 ETGEVIGTHTEDQ
-142 KIIDYD
+142 IIDYE
-148 GNFMYFDGKILC
+148 GEFMYFDGEILC
-160 ELYGKNDYATGKE
+160 QLYGKNDYSNGKE
-173 LKNQRK
+173 AKKQRK
-179 IPVLEDIAFAINKIL
+179 VPVLEDIAFAINKIL
-194 DMQDS
+194 DLQDE
-199 GDIQQDICF
+199 GKIQQDICF

-216 TSFKTYTS
+216 MSYKSYVS
-224 KVGNNMFDAGAMQSA
+224 NVGNNMFDAGAMQSA
-239 FNMIVNNRIPL
+239 FNMITNNRIPL

-265 NKIWLDSMSAPMASP
+265 NKIWLDSMSAPMAAP

-305 KASVKHLTA
+305 KASIKHLTA
-314 TTKGRNY
+314 TSKGRNY

-343 YEGTMICV
+343 YEGTMVCV
-351 HNGLISEEQSESY
+351 HNGLISEDQEDAY
-364 KRTYVP
+364 KKTYVP

-377 KTETGKDVEID
+377 KAETGKEVVVKED
-388 TKDIQFSETEEESD
+388 DITFSESEENED

>member
-10 TFVRPSISSIK
+10 AFTRPSIASIK
-21 DKLGLKVKSV
+21 EAMGLNIKD
-31 DDLSVSSANKPL
+31 DDLTVSSANKPI

-51 FVEAT
+51 FVNAT

-81 NCVIA
+81 NCIIA
-86 SCQKSGI
+86 SCQASGI

-114 QATPVY
+114 QATPIHK
-120 GDVEVEDFNE
+120 DVEVEDVDE
-130 ETGEVTGSHVEN
+130 ETGEVIGTHTED

-148 GNFMYFDGKILC
+148 GDFMYFDGEILC
-160 ELYGKNDYATGKE
+160 QLYGKNDYSNGKE
-173 LKNQRK
+173 AKKQRK
-179 IPVLEDIAFAINKIL
+179 VPVLEDIAFAINKIL
-194 DMQDS
+194 DLQDE
-199 GDIQQDICF
+199 GKIQQDICF

-216 TSFKTYTS
+216 MSYKSYVS
-224 KVGNNMFDAGAMQSA
+224 NVGNNMFDAGAMQSA
-239 FNMIVNNRIPL
+239 FNMITNNRIPL

-265 NKIWLDSMSAPMASP
+265 NKIWLDSMSAPMAAP

-305 KASVKHLTA
+305 KASIKHLTA
-314 TTKGRNY
+314 TSKGRNY

-343 YEGTMICV
+343 YEGTMVCV
-351 HNGLISEEQSESY
+351 HNGLISEDQEDAY
-364 KRTYVP
+364 KKTYVP

-377 KTETGKDVEID
+377 KAETGKEVVVKED
-388 TKDIQFSETEEESD
+388 DITFSESEENED